1 MLQRPDMT
9 DLIDDDANH
18 DYLKQQLSLEFA
30 KHTLPEWEQL
40 LAGKDTCVTPV
51 LDFAEAVAAEQ
62 TKANEMVLN
71 VEDAELGSYRQLGFA
86 MKLSK
91 TPAALRKR
99 APRLG
104 EDTQLVLSQAIADEK
119 LLAEALQSK

>member
-1 MLQRPDMT
+1 
-9 DLIDDDANH
+9 
-18 DYLKQQLSLEFA
+18 
-30 KHTLPEWEQL
+30 
-40 LAGKDTCVTPV
+40 TCVTPV

-91 TPAALRKR
+91 TPAALKKR

-104 EDTQLVLSQAIADEK
+104 EDTQQVLSQAIADEK
-119 LLAEALQSK
+119 LLAEALQTK

>member
-1 MLQRPDMT
+1 MT

-51 LDFAEAVAAEQ
+51 LDFAERWLRSRPRPTRGAERRGRRAWQLSAA
-62 TKANEMVLN
+62 
-71 VEDAELGSYRQLGFA
+71 GFA

-104 EDTQLVLSQAIADEK
+104 EDTQLVLSQ
-119 LLAEALQSK
+119 LLPMKNCWRKHCRANKK

>member
-1 MLQRPDMT
+1 MT

-18 DYLKQQLSLEFA
+18 DYLKQQLTLEFA

-51 LDFAEAVAAEQ
+51 LDFAEAVDAEQ

-86 MKLSK
+86 MKLSE

-104 EDTQLVLSQAIADEK
+104 EDVLKSEDLERAIYI
-119 LLAEALQSK
+119 LGEALKAYPGRVEK

>member
-1 MLQRPDMT
+1 M
-9 DLIDDDANH
+9 
-18 DYLKQQLSLEFA
+18 
-30 KHTLPEWEQL
+30 
-40 LAGKDTCVTPV
+40 

-91 TPAALRKR
+91 TPATLQKR

-104 EDTQLVLSQAIADEK
+104 EDTQQVLSQAIDDEK
-119 LLAEALQSK
+119 LLAEALQTK

>member
-1 MLQRPDMT
+1 M
-9 DLIDDDANH
+9 
-18 DYLKQQLSLEFA
+18 
-30 KHTLPEWEQL
+30 EQL

-51 LDFAEAVAAEQ
+51 LDFAEAVVAEQ

-91 TPAALRKR
+91 TPAALRSVRRVWARIRSWCCRRLLPMKNCWRKHCR
-99 APRLG
+99 AN
-104 EDTQLVLSQAIADEK
+104 K
-119 LLAEALQSK
+119 K

>member
-1 MLQRPDMT
+1 M
-9 DLIDDDANH
+9 
-18 DYLKQQLSLEFA
+18 
-30 KHTLPEWEQL
+30 
-40 LAGKDTCVTPV
+40 

-86 MKLSK
+86 MKLSE

-104 EDTQLVLSQAIADEK
+104 EDTQQVLSQAITDEK
-119 LLAEALQSK
+119 LLVEALQSK

>member
-1 MLQRPDMT
+1 M
-9 DLIDDDANH
+9 
-18 DYLKQQLSLEFA
+18 
-30 KHTLPEWEQL
+30 
-40 LAGKDTCVTPV
+40 

-86 MKLSK
+86 MKLSE
-91 TPAALRKR
+91 TPAVLKKR

-104 EDTQLVLSQAIADEK
+104 EDTRQVLSQAIDDEG